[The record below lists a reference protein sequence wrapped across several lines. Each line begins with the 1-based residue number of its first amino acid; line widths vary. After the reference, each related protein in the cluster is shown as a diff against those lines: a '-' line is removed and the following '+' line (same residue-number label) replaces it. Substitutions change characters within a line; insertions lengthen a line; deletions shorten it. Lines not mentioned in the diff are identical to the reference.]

1 MEEITLDVQ
10 IRDKFGTRKI
20 KSIYREDA
28 VPAIVYGGK
37 KKAAPTPIKV
47 DRRSYERIIRLHHGQ
62 NVIFHLNVMEND
74 KKLRDYSAI
83 VREVQHE
90 PVSFRLLHIDFQ
102 RISLTEEIE
111 VKVAIEAKGDAIGV
125 KQDGG
130 SLDQPMWELD
140 VVCLPMNI
148 PEKIEVEVS
157 HLKIGDSI
165 HVKDLVLPNGVRT
178 KHDAEAIVLSVVP
191 PMKEEIETPVP
202 GEQLTEPEVLREKK
216 KEPTEAGKEEPKQE
230 KKAEKADEKKSEK

>member
-10 IRDKFGTRKI
+10 VRDKFGTRKI
-20 KSIYREDA
+20 KSIYREDL

-37 KKAAPTPIKV
+37 EKKTTAIKV
-47 DRRSYERIIRLHHGQ
+47 DRRTYERITRQYHGQ
-62 NVIFHLNVMEND
+62 NVIFRLNVHEKE

-83 VREVQHE
+83 VREEQHE
-90 PVSFRLLHIDFQ
+90 PVSYQLLHIDFQ

-111 VKVAIEAKGDAIGV
+111 VKVAIEAKGDAVGV

-130 SLDQPMWELD
+130 SLDQPLWELD

-148 PEKIEVEVS
+148 PEKIEVDVS
-157 HLKIGDSI
+157 NLKIGDSV
-165 HVKDLVLPNGVRT
+165 HVKDLALPQGVKT
-178 KHDAEAIVLSVVP
+178 KHDPEAIVLSVVP

-216 KEPTEAGKEEPKQE
+216 KEPEAGKEEGKTE
-230 KKAEKADEKKSEK
+230 KKAEKPEKGEEKK